1 MTTLRIILGDQ
12 LSYDI
17 ASLTGYEENDFV
29 LMMEVREETEYV
41 KHHKKKLVF
50 IFSAMRHFAQELIK
64 KNYRVKYIKLDDSE
78 SLSSFT
84 NTLNAQVKLIKP
96 SKIVCTEPGEHRV
109 LLMMQSWE
117 KKFKIP
123 VEIRGDKR
131 YFSAIT
137 EFEQWANGR
146 KNLRMEFFYRTLRQ
160 KTGILMQQGEPIG
173 SKWNYDS
180 ENRHAYDHEIP
191 LPKPYQIKIDKI
203 TQEVIDLV
211 KQGFDDYPG
220 EIDNFNFAVT
230 RKEALQALDYFIN
243 HALPY
248 FGTYQD
254 AMMLD
259 NNVLFHSQLSQYLN
273 IGLLLPKEVC
283 EAAEKA
289 YAMKQAPLNA
299 VEGFIRQILG
309 WREYIRGIY
318 WLKMPEYVHHNYL
331 QASEKLP
338 DFYWDGK
345 TEMRCMQHVIGAT
358 LQDAQSHHIQ
368 RLMITGNFALLYGVL
383 PSEVC
388 AWYLAMYADAYEWVE
403 LPNTLGMALYG
414 DGGFLASK
422 PYAASGAYINKMSN
436 FCQSCHYQVKL
447 KVGPDACPFN
457 YLYWDFMLKHQTLF
471 RQHPR
476 LKFAIN
482 HVKQMNLTQVEQI
495 KESAKA
501 FRKSKGKKHS
511 AYGY

>member
-17 ASLTGYEENDFV
+17 ASLMDYQENDLV
-29 LMMEVREETEYV
+29 LMMEVREETQYV

-50 IFSAMRHFAQELIK
+50 IFSSMRHFAQELIN
-64 KNYRVKYIKLDDSE
+64 KNYRVKYIKLDESE

-84 NTLNAQVKLIKP
+84 DTLNAQVKLIKP
-96 SKIVCTEPGEHRV
+96 SKIVCTEPGEYRV

-117 KKFKIP
+117 KTFKTP
-123 VEIRGDKR
+123 VEIRADKR

-137 EFEQWANGR
+137 EFKQWAKGR

-160 KTGILMQQGEPIG
+160 RIGILMEQGEPIG
-173 SKWNYDS
+173 GKWNYDS
-180 ENRHAYDHEIP
+180 ENRHAYDHKVP

-203 TQEVIDLV
+203 TQEVIELV
-211 KQGFDDYPG
+211 KQHFDGYPG
-220 EIDNFNFAVT
+220 EINNFNFAVT
-230 RKEALQALDYFIN
+230 RKAALQALNYFIN
-243 HALPY
+243 QALPF

-259 NNVLFHSQLSQYLN
+259 NNVLFHSGLSQYLN
-273 IGLLLPKEVC
+273 IGLLSAKEIC
-283 EAAEKA
+283 ASAEKA
-289 YAMKQAPLNA
+289 YLTKHAPLNA

-318 WLKMPEYVHHNYL
+318 WLKMPEYANNNYL
-331 QASEKLP
+331 KADEKLP

-345 TEMRCMQHVIGAT
+345 TDMRCMQHVIEAT

-388 AWYLAMYADAYEWVE
+388 KWYLAMYADAYEWVE

-436 FCQSCHYQVKL
+436 FCQSCRYQVKL

-457 YLYWDFMLKHQTLF
+457 YLYWDFMLKHQALF
-471 RQHPR
+471 MQHPR

-482 HVKQMNLTQVEQI
+482 HAGKMNLSQIEQI

-501 FRKSKGKKHS
+501 FRKSQGKKI
-511 AYGY
+511 